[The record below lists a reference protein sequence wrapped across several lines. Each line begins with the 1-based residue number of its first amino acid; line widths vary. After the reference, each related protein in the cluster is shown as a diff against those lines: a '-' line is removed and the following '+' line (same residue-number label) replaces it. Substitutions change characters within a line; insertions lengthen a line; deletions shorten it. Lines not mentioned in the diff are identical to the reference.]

1 MPRPSRSTVKILQAN
16 LPISAVLKL
25 TEVAMFQIVCSE
37 LDPEGKVVA
46 QWAAQPLY
54 ELEEDALAIAEFDAL
69 RLSEDGRLD
78 ASHDGLHATD
88 PRGRMFRIEVNK
100 LPEGVEFSA

>member
-1 MPRPSRSTVKILQAN
+1 
-16 LPISAVLKL
+16 
-25 TEVAMFQIVCSE
+25 MFQIVCSE
-37 LDPEGKVVA
+37 LGPDGKVVA

-78 ASHDGLHATD
+78 ASHNGLHATD
-88 PRGRMFRIEVNK
+88 PGGRTFRIEVNE
-100 LPEGVEFSA
+100 LPESVEFAG